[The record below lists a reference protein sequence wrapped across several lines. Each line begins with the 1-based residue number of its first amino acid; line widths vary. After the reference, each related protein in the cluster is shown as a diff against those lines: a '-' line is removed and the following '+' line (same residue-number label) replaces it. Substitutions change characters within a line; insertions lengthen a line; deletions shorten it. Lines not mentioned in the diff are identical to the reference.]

1 MNNDKYAYWLNQ
13 NPGVHQTIVKK
24 PQPKTTNSEVQL
36 LRTRVTQQENTI
48 NQLRTS
54 AANLREDLQK
64 ANERNTLLEQQV
76 RELQKQLTET
86 TQKLQNSAHNNQS
99 LLK

>member
-13 NPGVHQTIVKK
+13 NPGVHQTTVKK

-36 LRTRVTQQENTI
+36 LKTKIAKQDNTI
-48 NQLRTS
+48 NQLRMS
-54 AANLREDLQK
+54 AANLLEDLQK

-76 RELQKQLTET
+76 RELQSQLAET
-86 TQKLQNSAHNNQS
+86 TQKLQNSTHNNQS